1 MMSPPVWAGP
11 TSTSS
16 TGVSPTWRL
25 KAPSNVR
32 FGGVWVIPSNSK
44 GPKHSTRKS
53 PTRPPS
59 ARAPRISAASASGV
73 VTSISAAAVFDA
85 TISAPAT
92 SSLPWV

>member
-1 MMSPPVWAGP
+1 MSPAVWAGP

-16 TGVSPTWRL
+16 TRLSPDRERS
-25 KAPSNVR
+25 AGPSKVR
-32 FGGVWVIPSNSK
+32 FGGVWLIPSNSK
-44 GPKHSTRKS
+44 LPKHSTRKS
-53 PTRPPS
+53 PTRPPF

-73 VTSISAAAVFDA
+73 VASISAAAVFEA